1 MGIGI
6 AAAQILLELKN
17 LGKFKDLKSVAEIGS
32 QEIHLKK
39 KDLEDLY
46 LQSGLDPSNLS
57 KYDNIDNWPKQPRA
71 SSKKFYED
79 LGFSDYSSIDI
90 NNEHGAI
97 PLDLNDELKDEKLF
111 NKFDVV
117 TDFGSCEHVFNVSEC
132 YKTIHKI
139 LKVNGLIIITQAV
152 SRGNGYFLY
161 DRSFLDG
168 IVAANNYDI
177 LYSSYIV
184 TTGTK
189 TASMSDKQFHI
200 PLSKDLVD
208 TLNLESFKKLGI
220 CMVLRKKKNEDFK
233 IPYQSNLLLE
243 KYNSYGFN
251 RVYNKDDLSTSYIPQ
266 YEIEKIPFKALLKV
280 FLRRLKK
287 KLKI

>member
-32 QEIHLKK
+32 QEIHFKK

-97 PLDLNDELKDEKLF
+97 PLDLNYELKDKKLF

-117 TDFGSCEHVFNVSEC
+117 TDFGSCEHIFNVSEC

-139 LKVNGLIIITQAV
+139 LKVNGLIIIIQAV
-152 SRGNGYFLY
+152 SGGNGFFLY

-184 TTGTK
+184 KTGTK
-189 TASMSDKQFHI
+189 TTSMSDKQFHI
-200 PLSKDLVD
+200 PLSKDLVN
-208 TLNLESFKKLGI
+208 TLKSSQNLSI
-220 CMVLRKKKNEDFK
+220 CMVLRKKKDENFK
-233 IPYQSNLLLE
+233 IPYQGNLLLE

-251 RVYNKDDLSTSYIPQ
+251 RIYSKDDLSTSYIPQ
-266 YEIEKIPFKALLKV
+266 YEIEKISFKVLLKD
-280 FLRRLKK
+280 FLRRFKK